1 MCCMVDPPGS
11 WIIVPAEY
19 GLLDKT
25 TMRKQNHLYSTC
37 ASLTVTFR
45 CSQNGKAMPL
55 PIAFIAFCLA
65 VLCVDNQGR
74 LTKAGFSFI
83 TKTD

>member
-37 ASLTVTFR
+37 ASHTLTFR

-65 VLCVDNQGR
+65 VMYVDNHVW
-74 LTKAGFSFI
+74 TIKA
-83 TKTD
+83 D